1 MDRRLYSILICLLVL
16 SISTVIP
23 VATYAKTTFSQK
35 TFSAEKSSDKSRQIN
50 WTKLKQILKRI
61 INKLRPFVDTDGP
74 TEGGL
79 DDITD
84 WFYFIGFLWSAFPGL
99 CEFIVTII
107 SKLFK
112 IFSGGAELPSD
123 KPVWQLCY
131 EEAHDLVDWD
141 MDER

>member
-84 WFYFIGFLWSAFPGL
+84 WFYLVMYS
-99 CEFIVTII
+99 CTILSPSLAVLLLSI
-107 SKLFK
+107 LFN
-112 IFSGGAELPSD
+112 FSTGDTLLPD
-123 KPVWQLCY
+123 LIWQLCY

-141 MDER
+141 MDGR

>member
-1 MDRRLYSILICLLVL
+1 MNRKLCGILTCLLVL

-84 WFYFIGFLWSAFPGL
+84 WFYLVMYS
-99 CEFIVTII
+99 CTILSPSLAVLLLSI
-107 SKLFK
+107 LFN
-112 IFSGGAELPSD
+112 FSTGDTLLPD
-123 KPVWQLCY
+123 LIWQLCY

-141 MDER
+141 MDGR

>member
-50 WTKLKQILKRI
+50 WTKLKQRI

-74 TEGGL
+74 TSGAGL
-79 DDITD
+79 DDIRD

-99 CEFIVTII
+99 CELIGKPIVTIF
-107 SKLFK
+107 FK
-112 IFSGGAELPSD
+112 IFSGGAALPSD

-131 EEAHDLVDWD
+131 EEAFDLVDWD